1 MFESILSA
9 VLPVLKD
16 ILWTAAAALLAYTL
30 NKIQS
35 HFQHI

>member
-1 MFESILSA
+1 MFETIASV

-16 ILWTAAAALLAYTL
+16 ILWAACAALLAYAL

-35 HFQHI
+35 HFQVI

>member
-1 MFESILSA
+1 MFEAIASL

-16 ILWTAAAALLAYTL
+16 ILWAACAALLAYAL

-35 HFQHI
+35 HFQGI